1 MISSAKKTTVKKQ
14 LNSKEM
20 NTNKI
25 SSGELERRVAILK
38 RFRELLSQ
46 QRNHFQQYLNVLDK
60 QKDVIEKGN
69 PDDLIVHVE
78 LEEKIINDIFAIQK
92 VIDPLE
98 EMYQA
103 HFSASKENTFQRNHS
118 GTGKNNTAT
127 AGISELPGVDREVPS
142 LRSALEELRSEAVIR
157 SERNR
162 ELLAKRMEE
171 LRQEMKTLRAN
182 PYAIHRSA
190 FSQDSASLVDIKG

>member
-1 MISSAKKTTVKKQ
+1 MTAVPKKPAANRE
-14 LNSKEM
+14 LGP
-20 NTNKI
+20 
-25 SSGELERRVAILK
+25 GELERRVAILK

-46 QRNHFQQYLNVLDK
+46 QRNHFRQYLEVLDK
-60 QKDVIEKGN
+60 QKDVIESGS

-78 LEEKIINDIFAIQK
+78 LEEKIIGDIYAIQK

-98 EMYQA
+98 EMYSV
-103 HFSASKENTFQRNHS
+103 HFSAPAGNVLKNKNIVPKLS
-118 GTGKNNTAT
+118 GTV
-127 AGISELPGVDREVPS
+127 SLPGESGIDGEVPS

-162 ELLAKRMEE
+162 NLLAKRMEE

-182 PYAIHRSA
+182 PYAIHRSP
-190 FSQDSASLVDIKG
+190 FSQESAALVDIKG

>member
-1 MISSAKKTTVKKQ
+1 MTAAREKNEAKT
-14 LNSKEM
+14 
-20 NTNKI
+20 KI
-25 SSGELERRVAILK
+25 NPTELERRVAILK

-46 QRNHFQQYLNVLDK
+46 QRGRFQEYLEVLDK

-78 LEEKIINDIFAIQK
+78 LEEKIISDIFSIQK

-98 EMYQA
+98 SMYQ
-103 HFSASKENTFQRNHS
+103 
-118 GTGKNNTAT
+118 TAI
-127 AGISELPGVDREVPS
+127 AEALPGEVKEVPS
-142 LRSALEELRSEAVIR
+142 LRTALDELRSEAILR
-157 SERNR
+157 SARNR
-162 ELLAKRMEE
+162 DLLAKRMEE

-190 FSQDSASLVDIKG
+190 FSGQSATLVDIKG

>member
-1 MISSAKKTTVKKQ
+1 MIAAPKKSETKTEISSA
-14 LNSKEM
+14 
-20 NTNKI
+20 
-25 SSGELERRVAILK
+25 ELERRVAILK

-46 QRNHFQQYLNVLDK
+46 QRNHFREYLEVLDK

-78 LEEKIINDIFAIQK
+78 LEEKIIGDIFAIQK

-98 EMYQA
+98 TMYQA
-103 HFSASKENTFQRNHS
+103 AIAE
-118 GTGKNNTAT
+118 A
-127 AGISELPGVDREVPS
+127 LPGEVREVPS
-142 LRSALEELRSEAVIR
+142 LRAALDELRSEAIVR
-157 SERNR
+157 SSRNR
-162 ELLAKRMEE
+162 DLLAKRMEE

-190 FSQDSASLVDIKG
+190 FSQQSATLVDIKG